1 MALQVSGRSLLIGF
15 HERTDTC
22 TRLYTVPTPIG
33 HNPGL
38 SLPLIISRHRFYGYP
53 QLSRSEIGPFSL
65 AAREELTL
73 LLEFWELYILYPGK

>member
-1 MALQVSGRSLLIGF
+1 MALQVRGRSFLIGCY
-15 HERTDTC
+15 ERTYNC
-22 TRLYTVPTPIG
+22 TRLYTVPKPKG

-38 SLPLIISRHRFYGYP
+38 SLSLIISGHRLYGYP

-65 AAREELTL
+65 AARQELTL